1 MPEPAR
7 HYELA
12 FDRYLRDRRVPH
24 VCVDEAR
31 RLLLPTGD
39 ATANLKF
46 FDYVIYGENENLLV
60 ELKGRRLVP
69 TRAGTASRLECW
81 ATEDDLTSLQ
91 RWEALFGP
99 PFAAVIVFVYWCDAQ
114 PEGALFEEVFES
126 AGRWYAPR
134 VVHVREYAACM
145 RTRSPRWR
153 TVDLA
158 QADFDRISRPFVP
171 PSTPTP
177 SLASATEPSPHPR

>member
-1 MPEPAR
+1 MLESAR

-60 ELKGRRLVP
+60 ELKGRRLAP
-69 TRAGTASRLECW
+69 TRAGTTPRLECW
-81 ATEDDLTSLQ
+81 ATQDDLTSLQ

-134 VVHVREYAACM
+134 VVRARDYAARM

-153 TVDLA
+153 TVDLT
-158 QADFDRISRPFVP
+158 QADFDRISRPFTP
-171 PSTPTP
+171 PSAATP
-177 SLASATEPSPHPR
+177 SVAAATAASPHPQ